1 MTGLEVLLS
10 MIAGK
15 IPAPTISKTMGMKAI
30 SASLEMVEFEG
41 IATTEH
47 LNPAGGV
54 HGGFAATILD
64 SVTGCVVMANLEDVK
79 IPYATLDLSV
89 KMLRPVPINQKLKAV
104 GTLISISKRT
114 ALSEGKLYSE
124 EGKLLAY
131 ATATCIITRASA

>member
-1 MTGLEVLLS
+1 MT
-10 MIAGK
+10 
-15 IPAPTISKTMGMKAI
+15 
-30 SASLEMVEFEG
+30 
-41 IATTEH
+41 H

-114 ALSEGKLYSE
+114 AVSEAKLYSE